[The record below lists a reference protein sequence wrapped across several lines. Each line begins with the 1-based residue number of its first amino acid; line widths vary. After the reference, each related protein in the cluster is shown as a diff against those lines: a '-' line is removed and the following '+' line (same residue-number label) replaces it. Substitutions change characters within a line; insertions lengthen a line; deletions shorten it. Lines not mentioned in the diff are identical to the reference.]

1 MKNDSAEY
9 GSVHHPWG
17 VIRLPRSRENIDLRL
32 ATTVRR
38 RRTRTPAGVGGWS
51 MTEQTGMTDED
62 LVDVGPID
70 YLALE
75 FPEARV
81 NGEGLAA
88 LLDLVDKGTVRILD
102 LRAVKREVDGTFTEM
117 EIADFDSDGTLDLAV
132 FRGVSS
138 GLLDDDDLSQA
149 ASLIE
154 PGKVVALLVWENTW
168 AAPFV
173 SAMRRVGAD
182 VIASGR
188 IPVDEVVAMLDE
200 LETEEAEAQAT

>member
-1 MKNDSAEY
+1 MTELD
-9 GSVHHPWG
+9 
-17 VIRLPRSRENIDLRL
+17 D
-32 ATTVRR
+32 
-38 RRTRTPAGVGGWS
+38 
-51 MTEQTGMTDED
+51 MTEQD
-62 LVDVGPID
+62 LAVGPID

-75 FPEARV
+75 FPEARM

-88 LLDLVDKGTVRILD
+88 ILDLVDRGLVRILD
-102 LRAVKREVDGTFTEM
+102 LRAVKREVDGTFTEI

-132 FRGVSS
+132 FEGISS

-188 IPVDEVVAMLDE
+188 IPASDVIDLLDALEDEAAE
-200 LETEEAEAQAT
+200 ETAAAEEAEAPATT

>member
-1 MKNDSAEY
+1 
-9 GSVHHPWG
+9 
-17 VIRLPRSRENIDLRL
+17 
-32 ATTVRR
+32 
-38 RRTRTPAGVGGWS
+38 

-75 FPEARV
+75 FPDARV

-154 PGKVVALLVWENTW
+154 PGKVVALVVWENTW

-188 IPVDEVVAMLDE
+188 IPADEVVAMLDV
-200 LETEEAEAQAT
+200 LEAEEAHAQAT

>member
-1 MKNDSAEY
+1 
-9 GSVHHPWG
+9 
-17 VIRLPRSRENIDLRL
+17 
-32 ATTVRR
+32 
-38 RRTRTPAGVGGWS
+38 
-51 MTEQTGMTDED
+51 MTEQSGMTDED

-88 LLDLVDKGTVRILD
+88 LLDLVDKNTIRILD
-102 LRAVKREVDGTFTEM
+102 LRAVKREVDGTFTEI

-149 ASLIE
+149 ASLID

-188 IPVDEVVAMLDE
+188 IPADEVVAMLDE
-200 LETEEAEAQAT
+200 LESEEAEAQAT

>member
-1 MKNDSAEY
+1 
-9 GSVHHPWG
+9 
-17 VIRLPRSRENIDLRL
+17 
-32 ATTVRR
+32 
-38 RRTRTPAGVGGWS
+38 

-102 LRAVKREVDGTFTEM
+102 IRAVKREVDGTFTEM

-138 GLLDDDDLSQA
+138 GLLDDDDLGQA

-154 PGKVVALLVWENTW
+154 PGKVVALVVWENTW

-188 IPVDEVVAMLDE
+188 IPADEVLAMLDI
-200 LETEEAEAQAT
+200 LEAEEAQAQAT